1 MHVISYFLF
10 ILFLVIIIQMQ
21 IFLVIHFYH
30 NIRHLTIH
38 YSMSCFGG
46 GSVYDEN
53 ERYIIR
59 ISLAMTDPKFA
70 ASNLYTIPC

>member
-1 MHVISYFLF
+1 MLYPTSCLSYFMLSLYNAD
-10 ILFLVIIIQMQ
+10 IS
-21 IFLVIHFYH
+21 VIHFYH
-30 NIRHLTIH
+30 NIRHLTLH

-46 GSVYDEN
+46 GPVYDEN

-70 ASNLYTIPC
+70 GSSLYTIPC